1 MKELGQ
7 MDRKKNVRADYGK
20 KDQYREYDRGMWL

>member
-7 MDRKKNVRADYGK
+7 MDRKKKCKSRLWK
-20 KDQYREYDRGMWL
+20 KGDQFRENKAGRM